1 MNCSTVEIRAA
12 VVKSDYMLESPEYL
26 TVPNFGENLFSGD
39 NQQERLIINNS

>member
-12 VVKSDYMLESPEYL
+12 VVKSDYMLENPEYL